1 MTTPDRHREGVAC
14 GDPLAA
20 HLSWLKHTWIAASKH
35 RLLLAM
41 TTPDRHREGVACGDP
56 HAAHLSWPKHTWI
69 AASKHRFLLAMTNR
83 TVIAKVRSTCG
94 DPLARN

>member
-1 MTTPDRHREGVAC
+1 
-14 GDPLAA
+14 
-20 HLSWLKHTWIAASKH
+20 
-35 RLLLAM
+35 M

-83 TVIAKVRSTCG
+83 TVIAKVRSTPR
-94 DPLARN
+94 DPLARNLSGQGTLDCRVALKGSSQ